1 MGTAFRTVKKS
12 LVIKERTMLFG
23 KKDRLIGLDI
33 GSRSIK
39 AAEISETKKGRTL
52 DRFGIIDIAP
62 GLIEDGAINDAENVS
77 DTIRQLFKNYGI
89 KGHNVALAVGGYS
102 VIVKK
107 INVQAMPEE
116 QLQDTISFEAEQYI
130 PFDISDVNLD
140 FQILGENESN
150 PNQMNVFLVA
160 AKKEMVDDY
169 INLINLAGLNPC
181 IVDVEAFALQNTFEA
196 NYDIQDDNIAIID
209 IGASK
214 TSLNILKGSSSVFM
228 RDVSLGCGQINQK
241 IMSLIECSFEEAE
254 QLKYGDSP
262 DRLTTEDLKGIVS
275 SVVAD
280 WCTEIR
286 RALDFFYSTY
296 PEDQI
301 KRIILSGGG
310 ANIGE
315 FQKLLASEASAEVE
329 SINPFQNFHLDGKN
343 FDEAYVNQI
352 RSQAAISMGL
362 AMRKVDDK

>member
-1 MGTAFRTVKKS
+1 MV
-12 LVIKERTMLFG
+12 FG
-23 KKDRLIGLDI
+23 KKDNLVGLDI
-33 GSRSIK
+33 GSRSVK
-39 AAEISETKKGRTL
+39 AAQIVDSKRGPMLK
-52 DRFGIIDIAP
+52 DFGIMDIAH
-62 GLIEDGAINDAENVS
+62 GAIEEGTINDPESVAQ
-77 DTIRQLFKNYGI
+77 TIQQLFKSYNI
-89 KGHNVALAVGGYS
+89 KESNVAVSIGGYS

-107 INVQAMPEE
+107 INVQTMAEE
-116 QLQDTISFEAEQYI
+116 QLQETIHFEAEQYI

-140 FQILGENESN
+140 FQILGENETN

-160 AKKEMVDDY
+160 AKKEMVNDY
-169 INLINLAGLNPC
+169 INLVNLAGLNPC

-196 NYDIQDDNIAIID
+196 GYDVQDDNIALID

-241 IMSLIECSFEEAE
+241 IMSLIECTFDEAE
-254 QLKYGDSP
+254 QLKYGDNP
-262 DRLTTEDLKGIVS
+262 DRLTPEDLKGIVS
-275 SVVAD
+275 SVVTD

-296 PEDQI
+296 PEEQI

-310 ANIGE
+310 ANISE
-315 FQKLLASEASAEVE
+315 FRELLATEASAEVE
-329 SINPFQNFHLDGKN
+329 SIDPFQNFQIDGKN
-343 FDEAYVNQI
+343 FDDAFIEQI
-352 RSQAAISMGL
+352 RPQAAISMGL

>member
-1 MGTAFRTVKKS
+1 MV
-12 LVIKERTMLFG
+12 FG
-23 KKDRLIGLDI
+23 KKDNLVGLDI
-33 GSRSIK
+33 GSRSVK
-39 AAEISETKKGRTL
+39 AAQIVESKRGPSLKH
-52 DRFGIIDIAP
+52 FGIVDIP
-62 GLIEDGAINDAENVS
+62 HGAIEEGTINDPEAVAES
-77 DTIRQLFKNYGI
+77 IRQLFKSYNI
-89 KGHNVALAVGGYS
+89 RESNVAVSIGGYS

-107 INVQAMPEE
+107 INVQTMAEE
-116 QLQDTISFEAEQYI
+116 QLQETIHFEAEQYI

-160 AKKEMVDDY
+160 AKKEMVNDY
-169 INLINLAGLNPC
+169 INLVNLAGLNPC

-196 NYDIQDDNIAIID
+196 NYDTQDDNIALID

-214 TSLNILKGSSSVFM
+214 TSLNILKANSSVFM

-241 IMSLIECSFEEAE
+241 IMSLIECTFEEAE
-254 QLKYGDSP
+254 QLKYGDDPDKLSP
-262 DRLTTEDLKGIVS
+262 EDLKGIVS

-310 ANIGE
+310 ANIDE
-315 FQKLLASEASAEVE
+315 FRQLLATEASAEVQ
-329 SINPFQNFHLDGKN
+329 SINPFQNFHLSGKN
-343 FDEAYVNQI
+343 FDDAFIKQI
-352 RSQAAISMGL
+352 GPQAAISMGL
-362 AMRKVDDK
+362 ALRKVDDK

>member
-1 MGTAFRTVKKS
+1 MA
-12 LVIKERTMLFG
+12 FG
-23 KKDRLIGLDI
+23 KKDHLIGLDI

-39 AAEISETKKGRTL
+39 VAEIVETKSGTTL
-52 DRFGIIDIAP
+52 KNFGSIDISHGA
-62 GLIEDGAINDAENVS
+62 IEEGAINDPGAVS
-77 DTIRQLFKNYGI
+77 ESLQQLLKSYGI
-89 KGHNVALAVGGYS
+89 KETNAAVSIGGYS

-107 INVQAMPEE
+107 IIVQSMAEE
-116 QLQDTISFEAEQYI
+116 QLQETIHFEAEQYI

-140 FQILGENESN
+140 FQILGESESN
-150 PNQMNVFLVA
+150 PNQMNVILVA

-169 INLINLAGLNPC
+169 INLVNLAGLNPC
-181 IVDVEAFALQNTFEA
+181 IIDVEAFALQNSFEA
-196 NYDIQDDNIAIID
+196 NYDIQDENIALID

-214 TSLNILKGSSSVFM
+214 TSLNILKNTASVFM

-241 IMSLIECSFEEAE
+241 IMSLIECSFEQAE
-254 QLKYGDSP
+254 KLKFGNQSDSLSA
-262 DRLTTEDLKGIVS
+262 DDLKGIVS

-301 KRIILSGGG
+301 KRIVLSGGG
-310 ANIGE
+310 ANIAE
-315 FQKLLASEASAEVE
+315 FRELLASEASAEVE
-329 SINPFQNFHLDGKN
+329 IINPFQNFHIDNKKLDDAFIK
-343 FDEAYVNQI
+343 QI
-352 RSQAAISMGL
+352 APQAGICMGL

>member
-1 MGTAFRTVKKS
+1 MA
-12 LVIKERTMLFG
+12 FG
-23 KKDRLIGLDI
+23 KKDHLIGLDI

-39 AAEISETKKGRTL
+39 VAEIVETKSGTTL
-52 DRFGIIDIAP
+52 KNFGSIDIAH
-62 GLIEDGAINDAENVS
+62 GAIEEGAINDPGAVS
-77 DTIRQLFKNYGI
+77 ESLQQLLKSNGI
-89 KGHNVALAVGGYS
+89 KETNAAVSIGGYS

-107 INVQAMPEE
+107 IIVQSMAEE
-116 QLQDTISFEAEQYI
+116 QLQETIHFEAEQYI

-140 FQILGENESN
+140 FQILGESESN
-150 PNQMNVFLVA
+150 PNQMNVILVA

-169 INLINLAGLNPC
+169 INLVNLAGLNPC
-181 IVDVEAFALQNTFEA
+181 IIDVEAFALQNSFEA
-196 NYDIQDDNIAIID
+196 NYDIQDENIALID

-214 TSLNILKGSSSVFM
+214 TSLNILKNTASVFM

-241 IMSLIECSFEEAE
+241 IMSLIECSFEQAE
-254 QLKYGDSP
+254 KLKFGNQSDSLSA
-262 DRLTTEDLKGIVS
+262 DDLKGIVS

-310 ANIGE
+310 ANIAE
-315 FQKLLASEASAEVE
+315 FRELLASEASAEVE
-329 SINPFQNFHLDGKN
+329 IINPFKNFHIDNKKLDDAFIK
-343 FDEAYVNQI
+343 QI
-352 RSQAAISMGL
+352 TPQAGICMGL

>member
-1 MGTAFRTVKKS
+1 MA
-12 LVIKERTMLFG
+12 FG
-23 KKDRLIGLDI
+23 KKDHIVGLDI

-39 AAEISETKKGRTL
+39 AAEITETKRGLSLTH
-52 DRFGIIDIAP
+52 FGIVDIAH
-62 GLIEDGAINDAENVS
+62 GAIEEGTINDPETVAES
-77 DTIRQLFKNYGI
+77 IKQLFKSYNI
-89 KGHNVALAVGGYS
+89 KENNVAVSIGGYS

-107 INVQAMPEE
+107 ISVQTMDEE
-116 QLQDTISFEAEQYI
+116 KLQETIHFEAEQYI

-140 FQILGENESN
+140 FQILGESESN
-150 PNQMNVFLVA
+150 PGQMNVFLVA
-160 AKKEMVDDY
+160 AKKEMVNDY
-169 INLINLAGLNPC
+169 INLVNLAGLNPC

-196 NYDIQDDNIAIID
+196 NYDMQSENTALID

-214 TSLNILKGSSSVFM
+214 TSLNILKGNSSLFM

-254 QLKYGDSP
+254 QLKYGDKP
-262 DRLTTEDLKGIVS
+262 DRLTQEDLKGIVS
-275 SVVAD
+275 SVVTD

-310 ANIGE
+310 ANIDE
-315 FQKLLASEASAEVE
+315 FRELLAAEASAEVE
-329 SINPFQNFHLDGKN
+329 SSNPFKNLTKDKKN
-343 FDEAYVNQI
+343 FDDTFIKQI
-352 RSQAAISMGL
+352 APQAAISMGL

>member
-1 MGTAFRTVKKS
+1 MS
-12 LVIKERTMLFG
+12 LMVFG
-23 KKDRLIGLDI
+23 KKDNLVGLDI

-39 AAEISETKKGRTL
+39 AAQIVDSKRGHTL
-52 DRFGIIDIAP
+52 KHFAMVDIAH
-62 GLIEDGAINDAENVS
+62 GAIEEGTINDPESVAQS
-77 DTIRQLFKNYGI
+77 IQQLFKSNNI
-89 KGHNVALAVGGYS
+89 KENNVAVSIGGYS

-107 INVQAMPEE
+107 INVQTMAEE
-116 QLQDTISFEAEQYI
+116 QLQETIHFEAEQYI

-140 FQILGENESN
+140 FQILGEDENNS
-150 PNQMNVFLVA
+150 NQMNVFLVA
-160 AKKEMVDDY
+160 AKKEMVNDY
-169 INLINLAGLNPC
+169 INLVNLAGLNPC
-181 IVDVEAFALQNTFEA
+181 IVDVEAFALQNTFES
-196 NYDIQDDNIAIID
+196 NYDAQDDNIALID

-241 IMSLIECSFEEAE
+241 IMSLIECTFEEAE
-254 QLKYGDSP
+254 QLKYGEDS
-262 DRLTTEDLKGIVS
+262 DKLTPEDLKGIVS

-315 FQKLLASEASAEVE
+315 FRQLLATEASAEVE
-329 SINPFQNFHLDGKN
+329 SLNPFQKFHLDGKN
-343 FDEAYVNQI
+343 FDDAYIQQI
-352 RSQAAISMGL
+352 GPQAAISMGL